1 KKNTTSTTLKG
12 CYRQEFERTAELS
25 LSLFQITLHAPSIK
39 RGINTHCPFI
49 YMCAGEKKVPKISV
63 CCVIHLTPE
72 IGNKLVGRGLYRTKN
87 FEDFYS
93 QAQFSSTTIL

>member
-1 KKNTTSTTLKG
+1 
-12 CYRQEFERTAELS
+12 
-25 LSLFQITLHAPSIK
+25 
-39 RGINTHCPFI
+39 
-49 YMCAGEKKVPKISV
+49 MCAGEKKVPKISV

-72 IGNKLVGRGLYRTKN
+72 IGNKLVGRGLYRTKK